1 MALYLGNTKL
11 SDRFYLDIREN
22 SLPMTEFQNYM
33 SKSLTSF
40 EPPVSIRRLR
50 NYCFYQFTSL
60 TSIKIGPSIDE
71 LGANCFE
78 GCSSLEKVWIPQT
91 CRKIGANCFL
101 SVPSTCKIFTDTL
114 IDLKDWTS
122 GWSGNAQVMYGTS
135 ITDYQSA

>member
-1 MALYLGNTKL
+1 MALYLGNKKL

-22 SLPMTEFQNYM
+22 SLPTTEFQNYM

-50 NYCFYQFTSL
+50 NYCFYNFTSL
-60 TSIKIGPSIDE
+60 TSVKIGLSIDE

-78 GCSSLEKVWIPQT
+78 GCSSLAKVWIPQT

-122 GWSGNAQVMYGTS
+122 GWNGNAQVMYGKS